1 MTAPDAAVPFARD
14 LARHGNRLAVV
25 AGDDRW
31 TYRELAQRVDA
42 AAARLGAGRKL
53 VLVSGAN
60 DAEQLVTYL
69 AALAAGHVALLV
81 PPAQAGAVAAAYD
94 PDVVLLPG
102 GELEVRRPA
111 SAHELHPDLALL
123 MPTSGSTGSP
133 KLARLSHENVQ
144 ANAESIVAY
153 LGVRDTDRAVTTLPM
168 HYVYGLSVV
177 NTHLLRGAAVVL
189 SNLSVA
195 DACFWD
201 LFRAEGGTSLA
212 GVPHTFDLLDR
223 VGFASMRLPR
233 LRYVTQAG
241 GRLDPA
247 RVGRYAELGR
257 RAGWDFVVMYG
268 QTEAT
273 ARMAYLPPRL
283 AAAHPATVGVPI
295 PGGSFV
301 IEPAPEA
308 VSPDVGELVYHGP
321 NVMLGYASSPAD
333 LGLGRTVTALRTGD
347 LARRTAEG
355 LYEIVGRRSRFV
367 KIAGLRVDLDHLET
381 ALTRPGVAVRCTGT
395 DGELL
400 VAVSGP
406 SADAEATAVR
416 HEVASRLGL
425 PARAVTVAAVADVPR
440 LANGKVDYPALR
452 ELVSAAPGAAPP
464 SAGTDATTPERLR
477 ALYAELLGRPD
488 ATLDSTFVGLGGDS
502 LSYVEVSIRLEDE
515 LGAVPA
521 NWHVTPIRELAAA
534 RATAAP
540 GRWRVR
546 RLETSAALRALAIV
560 CVVGTHAGL
569 FTLLGG
575 AHVLVAVA
583 GFNFARFRLTAAG
596 RATRL
601 RRQAV
606 GIARIAVPSVLWIG
620 GVVLLTDQY
629 GPLNVL
635 LLNGLLGPPSWT
647 SDWHFWFVEVLVYIL
662 VVLAALLAVPSVDR
676 LERRFPVAFP
686 VVLLGF
692 GLLGRYEVVDLGV
705 PHTMPVFWLF
715 AFGWAA
721 ARASRPWQRLGL
733 TAVLAATVPG
743 FFGNSVREAAILGGV
758 ALLMWAATVPCPAP
772 LHRVVSVLAS
782 SSLYIY
788 LTHWQVYPHLDGIHP
803 ALAVTASVAAGIAAW
818 LLAARVTALVS
829 GLGARQG
836 AARAASGTAPDR
848 ARGARPPADP
858 SAGTADPHDP
868 PAGRGCRSR

>member
-1 MTAPDAAVPFARD
+1 MTVVSPLPRGPVPAAPAVVPFARD
-14 LARHGNRLAVV
+14 LARHGDRLAVV
-25 AGDDRW
+25 AGGDRW
-31 TYRELAQRVDA
+31 TYRELAERVTTT
-42 AAARLGAGRKL
+42 AARLGAGRKL

-60 DAEQLVTYL
+60 DPGQLVTYL

-94 PDVVLLPG
+94 PDAVLLPG
-102 GELEVRRPA
+102 GEVDVRHRVP
-111 SAHELHPDLALL
+111 AHELHPDLALL

-133 KLARLSHENVQ
+133 KLARLSHRNVQ
-144 ANAESIVAY
+144 ANAESIVRF
-153 LGVRDTDRAVTTLPM
+153 LGIRDTDRAVTTLPM

-189 SNLSVA
+189 TDLSVA

-201 LFRAEGGTSLA
+201 LFRAEGGTTLS

-223 VGFASMRLPR
+223 VGFARMRLPR

-241 GRLDPA
+241 GRLDPSYV
-247 RVGRYAELGR
+247 RRYAQLGR

-273 ARMAYLPPRL
+273 ARMAYLPPEL
-283 AAAHPATVGVPI
+283 ADAHPATVGVPI

-308 VSPDVGELVYHGP
+308 TAPGVGELVYHGP

-333 LGLGRTVTALRTGD
+333 LALGRTVTALRTGD
-347 LARRTAEG
+347 LARLTPEG
-355 LYEIVGRRSRFV
+355 LVEIVGRRGRFV

-381 ALTRPGVAVRCTGT
+381 ALSGPGVDVRCTGA

-406 SADAEATAVR
+406 GAEPGAVR
-416 HEVASRLGL
+416 QEIAGRYGL
-425 PARAVTVAAVADVPR
+425 PARAVTVAAVAEPPR
-440 LANGKVDYPALR
+440 LVNGKIDYPALGA
-452 ELVSAAPGAAPP
+452 LVSAAPRTEPERDDKGAE
-464 SAGTDATTPERLR
+464 TPERLR

-488 ATLDSTFVGLGGDS
+488 ATLDSTFADLGGDS
-502 LSYVEVSIRLEDE
+502 LSFVEVSIRLEDE
-515 LGAVPA
+515 LGTVPA

-534 RATAAP
+534 GAP
-540 GRWRVR
+540 AGRGRGLVRVR
-546 RLETSAALRALAIV
+546 RVETGAALRALAIV

-583 GFNFARFRLTAAG
+583 GFNFARFRLTAAD

-606 GIARIAVPSVLWIG
+606 GIARIAVPSMLWIG
-620 GVVLLTDQY
+620 GVVLLTNQY

-647 SDWHFWFVEVLVYIL
+647 SDWHFWFVEVLVYVL
-662 VVLAALLAVPSVDR
+662 VVMAALLAVPSVDR
-676 LERRFPVAFP
+676 LERRFPFMFP
-686 VVLLGF
+686 VVLLGW

-721 ARASRPWQRLGL
+721 ARASRWWQRLGL
-733 TAVLAATVPG
+733 TLVLAVTVPG
-743 FFGNSVREAAILGGV
+743 FFGNSAREVAIVAGI
-758 ALLMWAATVPCPAP
+758 ALLLWLVAVPFPAP
-772 LHRVVSVLAS
+772 SHRVVSVLAS
-782 SSLYIY
+782 SSLYVY
-788 LTHWQVYPHLDGIHP
+788 LTHWQVYPHLDDIHP
-803 ALAVTASVAAGIAAW
+803 ALAVAASLAAGAAVWW
-818 LLAARVTALVS
+818 LAGRATALVS
-829 GLGARQG
+829 GLGARPG
-836 AARAASGTAPDR
+836 AARAG
-848 ARGARPPADP
+848 
-858 SAGTADPHDP
+858 AGTTP
-868 PAGRGCRSR
+868 GRV

>member
-1 MTAPDAAVPFARD
+1 MTLVSPLSPPAAATPGVVPFARD
-14 LARHGNRLAVV
+14 LARHGDRLAVM
-25 AGDDRW
+25 AGADRW
-31 TYRELAQRVDA
+31 THRELAERVGATAD
-42 AAARLGAGRKL
+42 RLGSGRKL
-53 VLVSGAN
+53 VLVSGSN
-60 DAEQLVTYL
+60 DPGQLVTYL
-69 AALAAGHVALLV
+69 AALAAGHVALLA
-81 PPAQAGAVAAAYD
+81 PPAQAGTVAAAYD
-94 PDVVLLPG
+94 PDAVLLPG
-102 GELEVRRPA
+102 GELDLRRPT

-133 KLARLSHENVQ
+133 KLARLSHRNLQ

-153 LGVRDTDRAVTTLPM
+153 LGIRDTDRAVTTLPM

-177 NTHLLRGAAVVL
+177 NTHLLRGGAVVL
-189 SNLSVA
+189 TDLSVA

-201 LFRAEGGTSLA
+201 LMTSEGGTTLA

-223 VGFASMRLPR
+223 VGFAGMRLPR

-247 RVGRYAELGR
+247 RVRRYAELGR

-273 ARMAYLPPRL
+273 ARMAYLPPEL
-283 AAAHPATVGVPI
+283 AAAHPETVGVPI
-295 PGGSFV
+295 PGGSFDL
-301 IEPAPEA
+301 EPAPEA
-308 VSPDVGELVYHGP
+308 AAPGVGELVYRGP

-333 LGLGRTVTALRTGD
+333 LALGRTVTELRTGD
-347 LARRTAEG
+347 LARRTAGG

-381 ALTRPGVAVRCTGT
+381 ALSRPGAVVRCTGA
-395 DGELL
+395 DGELM

-406 SADAEATAVR
+406 GASAEVAAVR
-416 HEVASRLGL
+416 QEVAGRFGL
-425 PARAVTVAAVADVPR
+425 PARAVTVTAVAEFPR

-452 ELVSAAPGAAPP
+452 ELVSAAPQEEPP
-464 SAGTDATTPERLR
+464 PAGTGGATPERLR

-502 LSYVEVSIRLEDE
+502 LSYVEVSIRLEAE

-521 NWHVTPIRELAAA
+521 NWHVTPIRELAGA
-534 RATAAP
+534 RAPAAG
-540 GRWRVR
+540 GRWRMR

-583 GFNFARFRLTAAG
+583 GFNFARFRLTTAE
-596 RATRL
+596 RTTRL

-606 GIARIAVPSVLWIG
+606 GIARIAVPSMLWIG
-620 GVVLLTDQY
+620 GVVLLTNQY

-662 VVLAALLAVPSVDR
+662 VVMAALLAVPSVDR
-676 LERRFPVAFP
+676 LERRFPFAFP

-721 ARASRPWQRLGL
+721 ARASRWWQRLGL

-743 FFGNSVREAAILGGV
+743 FFGNSAREIAIVGGV
-758 ALLMWAATVPCPAP
+758 ALLLWLATVPCPAQ
-772 LHRVVSVLAS
+772 LQRMVSVLAS
-782 SSLYIY
+782 SSLYVY
-788 LTHWQVYPHLDGIHP
+788 LTHWQVYPHLDDIHP
-803 ALAVTASVAAGIAAW
+803 ALAVAASLATGASVW
-818 LLAARVTALVS
+818 WLAARATTLVS
-829 GLGARQG
+829 GLGARLG
-836 AARAASGTAPDR
+836 AARAVAGTAPDR
-848 ARGARPPADP
+848 A
-858 SAGTADPHDP
+858 
-868 PAGRGCRSR
+868 